1 MKERL
6 RVQALAAATTQQ
18 ALTTTPLPSVLS
30 WWDLRTAAVG
40 VELDTSNL
48 QMSRQAS

>member
-1 MKERL
+1 MKARV
-6 RVQALAAATTQQ
+6 RVQALSDATPQP